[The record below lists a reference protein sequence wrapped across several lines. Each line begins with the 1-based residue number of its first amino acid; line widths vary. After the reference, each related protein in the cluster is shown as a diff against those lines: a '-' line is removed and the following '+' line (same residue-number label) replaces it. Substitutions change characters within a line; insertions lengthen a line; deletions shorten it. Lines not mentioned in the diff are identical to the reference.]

1 MSSQQAKDPERGVQ
15 SLGNEAQTPTGAPGR
30 TSLMAAGVMAAG
42 AVFAAVM
49 AVAAVHAV
57 LAMTGLAEQ
66 GPDWG
71 RDLLTGL
78 VAALVGAGM
87 LRVQAG
93 RNAALSSR
101 AEASAAGTPE
111 EVGQDAGQETG
122 EEMPAPKTPA
132 AQPQMLMT
140 GGDDDGRRQHLEQ
153 IASRL
158 ESDGQAMVEQVM
170 VNAELLHSSL
180 HLMSSGGGGNA
191 GEALSAAQEA
201 STSADTIAASME
213 ELTTAIREIS
223 SQVAT
228 SAGVAVEA
236 VTHSEAAGELV
247 QTLDSGAQAIGEI
260 VSLIKGIAEQTNLLA
275 LNATIEAARAGDAG
289 KGFAVVANEV
299 KNLATQTA
307 KATEDISNQVGEIQS
322 VTSQTVESIGTIRSV
337 IDRMNES
344 SSAISAAIEE
354 QNATTEQV
362 AGTVGLVAQ
371 GTRRVTESLE
381 SGAPAGGGSGEESM
395 AQIAEVARVMDQLA
409 ATLRESVSEIRAA

>member
-1 MSSQQAKDPERGVQ
+1 MSKTQERGVQ
-15 SLGNEAQTPTGAPGR
+15 SPESAASESSVSESTAARGG
-30 TSLMAAGVMAAG
+30 LMLAA

-49 AVAAVHAV
+49 AVAAGHA
-57 LAMTGLAEQ
+57 GLAFAGFAAA
-66 GPDWG
+66 GPDWLMS
-71 RDLLTGL
+71 LLTGL
-78 VAALVGAGM
+78 LAALAGM
-87 LRVQAG
+87 AVARVQAG
-93 RNAALSSR
+93 
-101 AEASAAGTPE
+101 G
-111 EVGQDAGQETG
+111 EVPAAGQEAPAG
-122 EEMPAPKTPA
+122 EETTEDVAEAPAEEMPA

-153 IASRL
+153 IAARL
-158 ESDGQAMVEQVM
+158 ESDGQSMVEQVM

-180 HLMSSGGGGNA
+180 HQMSSGGGGNA

-201 STSADTIAASME
+201 SSSADTIAASME

-236 VTHSEAAGELV
+236 VNRSEEAGELV

-275 LNATIEAARAGDAG
+275 LNATIEAARAGEAG

-307 KATEDISNQVGEIQS
+307 KATEDISNQVGEIQT

-362 AGTVGLVAQ
+362 ANTVGLVAQ

-381 SGAPAGGGSGEESM
+381 SGAPAGGGDSGQESM

>member
-1 MSSQQAKDPERGVQ
+1 MSLAQDLNSSASQQHAAQKHA
-15 SLGNEAQTPTGAPGR
+15 SLFSP
-30 TSLMAAGVMAAG
+30 LLLAG
-42 AVFAAVM
+42 AVAGALL
-49 AVAAVHAV
+49 AVAVFHV
-57 LAMTGLAEQ
+57 ILANGGLLEQ
-66 GPDWG
+66 GPQWEVEVL
-71 RDLLTGL
+71 RIL
-78 VAALVGAGM
+78 VAKAAALAVWFFGRRRFQASQDAEG
-87 LRVQAG
+87 VQATEG
-93 RNAALSSR
+93 QAEEATPVSNES
-101 AEASAAGTPE
+101 AEAELPTE
-111 EVGQDAGQETG
+111 L
-122 EEMPAPKTPA
+122 PA
-132 AQPQMLMT
+132 QMPQMDL
-140 GGDDDGRRQHLEQ
+140 GDDARRQNLEQ

-158 ESDGQAMVEQVM
+158 ECEAQGMVAEVM
-170 VNAELLHSSL
+170 GTAEYLHSSI
-180 HLMSSGGGGNA
+180 HQMATSAGGGNN
-191 GEALSAAQEA
+191 GEAFAAAQEA

-236 VTHSEAAGELV
+236 VTRSEEAGELV

-275 LNATIEAARAGDAG
+275 LNATIEAARAGEAG

-322 VTSQTVESIGTIRSV
+322 VTTQTVESIDSIRAV

-371 GTRRVTESLE
+371 GTRRVTASLE
-381 SGAPAGGGSGEESM
+381 STAPAGGGEAGQETL
-395 AQIAEVARVMDQLA
+395 AQVAEVARVMDQLG

>member
-1 MSSQQAKDPERGVQ
+1 M
-15 SLGNEAQTPTGAPGR
+15 
-30 TSLMAAGVMAAG
+30 
-42 AVFAAVM
+42 
-49 AVAAVHAV
+49 
-57 LAMTGLAEQ
+57 
-66 GPDWG
+66 
-71 RDLLTGL
+71 
-78 VAALVGAGM
+78 
-87 LRVQAG
+87 
-93 RNAALSSR
+93 
-101 AEASAAGTPE
+101 
-111 EVGQDAGQETG
+111 
-122 EEMPAPKTPA
+122 
-132 AQPQMLMT
+132 PQMDL
-140 GGDDDGRRQHLEQ
+140 GDDARRQNLEQ

-158 ESDGQAMVEQVM
+158 ECEAQGMVAEVM
-170 VNAELLHSSL
+170 GTAEYLHSSI
-180 HLMSSGGGGNA
+180 HQMATSAGGGNN
-191 GEALSAAQEA
+191 GEAFAAAQEA

-236 VTHSEAAGELV
+236 VTRSEEAGELV

-275 LNATIEAARAGDAG
+275 LNATIEAARAGEAG

-322 VTSQTVESIGTIRSV
+322 VTTQTVESIDSIRAV

-371 GTRRVTESLE
+371 GTRRVTASLE
-381 SGAPAGGGSGEESM
+381 STAPAGGGEAGQETL
-395 AQIAEVARVMDQLA
+395 AQVAEVARVMDQLG

>member
-1 MSSQQAKDPERGVQ
+1 MSSEQAHGVQ
-15 SLGNEAQTPTGAPGR
+15 SSGEAADAPKSRSSRGW
-30 TSLMAAGVMAAG
+30 LVAAGV
-42 AVFAAVM
+42 VFGAVM
-49 AVAAVHAV
+49 AVAAVHAI
-57 LAMTGLAEQ
+57 LALTGLAEG

-78 VAALVGAGM
+78 LAAVTAALV

-93 RNAALSSR
+93 RDAAATQNAAGG
-101 AEASAAGTPE
+101 ETAAGE
-111 EVGQDAGQETG
+111 EAHQDSHNNTGQEVSAQEIPT
-122 EEMPAPKTPA
+122 EE
-132 AQPQMLMT
+132 PQMLMT
-140 GGDDDGRRQHLEQ
+140 GGDEDGRRQHLEQ

-170 VNAELLHSSL
+170 VNAELLHSAL

-191 GEALSAAQEA
+191 GEALTAAQEA

-213 ELTTAIREIS
+213 ELSMAIREIS

-236 VTHSEAAGELV
+236 VNRSEEAGELV

-275 LNATIEAARAGDAG
+275 LNATIEAARAGEAG

-307 KATEDISNQVGEIQS
+307 KATEDISNQVGEIQT

-381 SGAPAGGGSGEESM
+381 SGAPAGGGGSGEESM
-395 AQIAEVARVMDQLA
+395 AQVAEVARVMDQLA

>member
-1 MSSQQAKDPERGVQ
+1 MSDSQEKKITSKDAGSDAAARSPGR
-15 SLGNEAQTPTGAPGR
+15 SLGRVKLIAAGSVFLTVVAFAALQSGLTLAGLVARGPDWLMTLASGALAALVIALVLP
-30 TSLMAAGVMAAG
+30 SLMAGRETAAEQD
-42 AVFAAVM
+42 
-49 AVAAVHAV
+49 AVAEE
-57 LAMTGLAEQ
+57 GDEINAE
-66 GPDWG
+66 P
-71 RDLLTGL
+71 
-78 VAALVGAGM
+78 AADE
-87 LRVQAG
+87 
-93 RNAALSSR
+93 AA
-101 AEASAAGTPE
+101 PE
-111 EVGQDAGQETG
+111 E
-122 EEMPAPKTPA
+122 
-132 AQPQMLMT
+132 QPQMLMT
-140 GGDDDGRRQHLEQ
+140 GGDENGRRQHLEQ

-158 ESDGQAMVEQVM
+158 ESDAQAMVEQVM

-180 HLMSSGGGGNA
+180 HQMSSGSSGGGNA

-275 LNATIEAARAGDAG
+275 LNATIEAARAGEAG

-395 AQIAEVARVMDQLA
+395 AQVAEVARVMDQLA

>member
-1 MSSQQAKDPERGVQ
+1 MSEKQEESGEAKVEGA
-15 SLGNEAQTPTGAPGR
+15 ETPR
-30 TSLMAAGVMAAG
+30 RAG
-42 AVFAAVM
+42 AAAVFVPAALVFLAVL
-49 AVAAVHAV
+49 AVAAVHF
-57 LAMTGLAEQ
+57 GLALAGVAAQ
-66 GPDWG
+66 GPDWAM
-71 RDLLTGL
+71 DLARAV
-78 VAALVGAGM
+78 VAAIAVAGVM
-87 LRVQAG
+87 HFMG
-93 RNAALSSR
+93 RREEVSSSETASDA
-101 AEASAAGTPE
+101 AEAEAEAEGQGEDAQPAE
-111 EVGQDAGQETG
+111 E
-122 EEMPAPKTPA
+122 
-132 AQPQMLMT
+132 PQMLMPVQ
-140 GGDDDGRRQHLEQ
+140 DEAGRQQHLEQ
-153 IASRL
+153 IAARL
-158 ESDGQAMVEQVM
+158 ESDGQAMVEEVM

-180 HLMSSGGGGNA
+180 HQMSSGGGGNA

-299 KNLATQTA
+299 KSLATQTA

-371 GTRRVTESLE
+371 GTRRVTASLE
-381 SGAPAGGGSGEESM
+381 SGAPASGGGSGEESM

>member
-1 MSSQQAKDPERGVQ
+1 MSEKQEELGEAKVEGA
-15 SLGNEAQTPTGAPGR
+15 ETPR
-30 TSLMAAGVMAAG
+30 RAG
-42 AVFAAVM
+42 AAAVFVPAALVFLAVL
-49 AVAAVHAV
+49 AVAAVHF
-57 LAMTGLAEQ
+57 GLALAGVAAQ
-66 GPDWG
+66 GPDWAM
-71 RDLLTGL
+71 DLARAV
-78 VAALVGAGM
+78 VAAIAVAGVM
-87 LRVQAG
+87 HFMG
-93 RNAALSSR
+93 RREEVSSSETASDAAEPE
-101 AEASAAGTPE
+101 AEAEAEGQGEDAQPAE
-111 EVGQDAGQETG
+111 E
-122 EEMPAPKTPA
+122 
-132 AQPQMLMT
+132 PQMLMPVQ
-140 GGDDDGRRQHLEQ
+140 DEAGRQQHLEQ
-153 IASRL
+153 IAARL
-158 ESDGQAMVEQVM
+158 ESDGQAMVEEVM

-180 HLMSSGGGGNA
+180 HQMSSGGGGNA

-299 KNLATQTA
+299 KSLATQTA

-371 GTRRVTESLE
+371 GTRRVTASLE
-381 SGAPAGGGSGEESM
+381 SGAPAGGGGSGEESM